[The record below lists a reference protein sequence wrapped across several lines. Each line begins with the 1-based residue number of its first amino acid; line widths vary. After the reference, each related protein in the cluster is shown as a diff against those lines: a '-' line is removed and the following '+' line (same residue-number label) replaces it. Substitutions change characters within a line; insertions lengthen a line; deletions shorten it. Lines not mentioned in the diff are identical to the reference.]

1 METAPERLPGVG
13 GSWVGRGQP
22 SQKPRSLHNSV
33 QSGRFLLNCEDYY
46 VPGIWLNIP
55 KTGFMRN
62 LFENVGLAGIE
73 RLSPSLPALPP
84 SLHWCQCQMHKPSW
98 EIFNW
103 QYVKDLQFTN
113 LTARNTMLN
122 IREIQ
127 SVPPRSHPHTVL
139 VPNGPHLYPL
149 PSPSS
154 TELRV
159 SCCWGS
165 IPLRKL
171 EFSIQFMLP
180 MLDISLG
187 YTFHWSMSVCAD
199 CLLCL
204 LYLSVGTIAN
214 STNKNP
220 NANKLS
226 WAIN

>member
-1 METAPERLPGVG
+1 MSQESDWIYPKPVSHGTRLKRVVSRELRDWVRPPRHSPPHCTDASTRCTNPPERYSTGNMWKIYSSQISG
-13 GSWVGRGQP
+13 G
-22 SQKPRSLHNSV
+22 
-33 QSGRFLLNCEDYY
+33 D
-46 VPGIWLNIP
+46 
-55 KTGFMRN
+55 
-62 LFENVGLAGIE
+62 
-73 RLSPSLPALPP
+73 
-84 SLHWCQCQMHKPSW
+84 
-98 EIFNW
+98 
-103 QYVKDLQFTN
+103 
-113 LTARNTMLN
+113 LTARNTMLK

-204 LYLSVGTIAN
+204 LYLSVVTIAN